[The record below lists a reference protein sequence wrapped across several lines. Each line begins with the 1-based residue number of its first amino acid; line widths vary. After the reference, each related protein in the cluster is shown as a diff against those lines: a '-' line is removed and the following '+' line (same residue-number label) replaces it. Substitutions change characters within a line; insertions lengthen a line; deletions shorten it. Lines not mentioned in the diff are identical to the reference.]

1 MNRLIISSSIA
12 ILLAGCGAEQPATSS
27 NGNEATDTVSMQSE
41 AVQVTFPAVMAD
53 ITREWLR
60 NSPESASALGV
71 TEEVAGGQY
80 NNRLSKTGVAAREE
94 TMALTRSI
102 VQRLKALRASDLTA
116 SEQQMVDVQLFR
128 YQQLLDIDAL
138 VDYGT
143 PYLTSYG
150 PMFEPYAVAQMN
162 GPHIEL
168 TSLLENNHPVTD
180 VASAE
185 AYIERLLASGA
196 MLAGL
201 EEEVL
206 ADAEAG
212 AIPPDFIIEKAE
224 RLLRNLIAAPPQE
237 NVIYTSFKQKL
248 EESAVDGGKELLARA
263 LDALETVTYPGYAAL
278 ADTVASLK
286 GRSSHNASLA
296 SLPNGGELYAAM
308 MRLNTD
314 TELTA
319 DEVHQL
325 GLDNVARIHADM
337 DAIMQTIGM
346 TEGTVPERLREM
358 VKNPD
363 LVYPNTEEYKQRTLE
378 EVTAMVDEI
387 NAIAPEYFGVLPN
400 SPVEVR
406 RVPAFREETSAAGY
420 YNSPSADGTRPGI
433 YYLNLR
439 STQLVP
445 IWGLPTI
452 TYHEAV
458 PGHHFQ
464 VALGLERDELPL
476 LQRVNTNTN
485 AFAEGWGLYAE
496 RLAWEMGMYKDKPLA
511 DIGRLYDELHRAV
524 RLVVDTGMHAKG
536 WSREEA
542 IQYMAE
548 TKGAEAEGDGS
559 EVVSEIE
566 RYVAMPGQA
575 LGYMVG
581 MLTILE
587 LRDEA
592 QQALG
597 DDFDIREFHDAVLT
611 KGGMPLPLLQADV
624 RRTLGI
630 AGETIEN

>member
-1 MNRLIISSSIA
+1 MNRLILASSVA
-12 ILLAGCGAEQPATSS
+12 MLVAGCGSDQATTPTGS
-27 NGNEATDTVSMQSE
+27 EAKESVSMQAE
-41 AVQVTFPAVMAD
+41 AVQPTFQQAMTD
-53 ITREWLR
+53 ITREWLKI
-60 NSPESASALGV
+60 SPESASALGV
-71 TEEVAGGQY
+71 TEDIAGGQY
-80 NNRLSKTGVAAREE
+80 NNRLSKTGVAARAE
-94 TMALTRSI
+94 TIALTRSI
-102 VQRLKALRASDLTA
+102 VQRLEALQAGNLTA
-116 SEQQMVDVQLFR
+116 SEQQMVEVQLFR
-128 YQQLLDIDAL
+128 YRQLLDIDAL

-162 GPHIEL
+162 GPHVQL
-168 TSLLENNHPVTD
+168 PSLLENNHPVTD

-185 AYIERLLASGA
+185 AYIERLVASGD

-206 ADAEAG
+206 ADAKAG
-212 AIPPDFIIEKAE
+212 AIPPDFIIEKTE
-224 RLLRNLIAAPPQE
+224 RLLRNLIAVPAAE
-237 NVIYTSFKQKL
+237 NVIYTSFEKKL
-248 EESAVDGGKELLARA
+248 ADSAVEQRDDLLARA
-263 LDALETVTYPGYAAL
+263 LSALETHTYPGYAAL

-286 GRSSHNASLA
+286 ERSSHDASLA
-296 SLPNGGELYAAM
+296 ALPNGNALYAAM

-314 TELTA
+314 TDLTA
-319 DEVHQL
+319 DEVHQM

-337 DAIMQTIGM
+337 DAIMQTVGM
-346 TEGTVPERLREM
+346 TEGTVPERLRAM
-358 VKNPD
+358 TQNPD

-378 EVTAMVDEI
+378 EVKAMIDEI
-387 NAIAPEYFGVLPN
+387 NAIAPDYFGVLPK

-420 YNSPSADGTRPGI
+420 YNSPSTDGSRPGI

-439 STQLVP
+439 STELVP

-464 VALGLERDELPL
+464 VALGMERDELPL
-476 LQRVNTNTN
+476 LQRINTNTN

-496 RLAWEMGMYKDKPLA
+496 RLAWEMGMYKDSPLA
-511 DIGRLYDELHRAV
+511 DIGRLFDELHRAV
-524 RLVVDTGMHAKG
+524 RLVVDTGMHARG
-536 WSREEA
+536 WSREQA
-542 IQYMAE
+542 IKYMAD
-548 TKGAEAEGDGS
+548 TKGSEAEGSGS

-597 DDFDIREFHDAVLT
+597 DDFDIRAFHDAVLT

-624 RRTLGI
+624 RRELGI
-630 AGETIEN
+630 TAETLDG